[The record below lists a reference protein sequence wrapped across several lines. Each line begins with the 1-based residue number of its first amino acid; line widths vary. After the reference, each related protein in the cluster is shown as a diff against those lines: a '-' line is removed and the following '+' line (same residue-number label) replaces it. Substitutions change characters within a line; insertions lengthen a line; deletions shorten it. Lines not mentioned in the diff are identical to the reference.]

1 MISYIHI
8 TGPLRLMVNDIII
21 QTYQVCGGI
30 QCLYLTFPILV
41 LRITIR
47 PDTHGKIQF
56 RHSTNV

>member
-21 QTYQVCGGI
+21 QAYQVCGSI
-30 QCLYLTFPILV
+30 HCLFLKFPILV
-41 LRITIR
+41 KKITIR

-56 RHSTNV
+56 